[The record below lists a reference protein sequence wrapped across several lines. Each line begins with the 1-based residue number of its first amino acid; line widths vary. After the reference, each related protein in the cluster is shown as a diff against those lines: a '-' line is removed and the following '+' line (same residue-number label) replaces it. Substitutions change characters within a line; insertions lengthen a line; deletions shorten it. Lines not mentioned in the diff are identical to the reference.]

1 MWPEPP
7 GPGRD
12 RAPPP
17 GAHRPAQHRR
27 IPTSPSVC
35 LPFPLRRPTPPPNIL
50 GTMGRARL
58 SPPQSALALPPSVLL
73 QAGWAG
79 GWGQGSLAVSAL
91 WARPEA
97 WPLCPFPL
105 FAAANTP
112 ALPRTGVHSGPCPGQ
127 GCGWQQMPLL
137 RARPLCAGSWPARKE
152 AEAGPRPRL
161 DCPAPGA
168 CLDPWVLLA
177 RGLGSHGAC

>member
-12 RAPPP
+12 RGTTPGGPPASSTLSNP
-17 GAHRPAQHRR
+17 NQPERVPAV
-27 IPTSPSVC
+27 PSQ
-35 LPFPLRRPTPPPNIL
+35 TTHSPPNVL
-50 GTMGRARL
+50 GTKGRARL

-79 GWGQGSLAVSAL
+79 GWGQGSPAVSAL

-112 ALPRTGVHSGPCPGQ
+112 ALPGTGVHSGPCPGQ
-127 GCGWQQMPLL
+127 GCGQQQMPLP
-137 RARPLCAGSWPARKE
+137 RARALCAGTWPARE
-152 AEAGPRPRL
+152 ETEAGPRPRR
-161 DCPAPGA
+161 DCPASGS

-177 RGLGSHGAC
+177 RGLGSDGTC